1 MQESGWPVI
10 AAAISGLLIGA
21 GWYHPRV
28 FGSLWMQGS
37 GMTPEMAERGAR
49 YRHVHFILG
58 FIAALVAADVLRLL
72 LRSLEIRDAFGAMHL
87 ALLIWIGFVVPVSA
101 GALLWE
107 HRSVKFYV
115 LNICYWLVTLIVM
128 SYVLVL

>member
-10 AAAISGLLIGA
+10 AAAISALLIGA
-21 GWYHPRV
+21 VWYHPRV

-101 GALLWE
+101 GGPLLGAP
-107 HRSVKFYV
+107 FAQFFF
-115 LNICYWLVTLIVM
+115 LTIC
-128 SYVLVL
+128 